1 MLTLAAICLGLFVVV
16 ADRVLSA
23 AMLGRPTNFSEP
35 DVLVVNGLLVAA
47 PFAWL
52 AYRGS
57 TRLMP
62 WLAGIAFTF
71 WLHWRWL
78 LNGVAYQRAPD
89 GSGVPM
95 GFAFLMLVSPIFIG
109 LACAWLDEV
118 LRQFQL
124 IRAREASNRSPLLR
138 AAFAAPGR
146 ATGKW
151 MSDTASAWRRF

>member
-1 MLTLAAICLGLFVVV
+1 MLTLSAICLGAFVVV
-16 ADRVLSA
+16 ADRLLFA
-23 AMLGRPTNFSEP
+23 TMLGRPTNFSEP
-35 DVLVVNGLLVAA
+35 FVLVINGLLIAA

-57 TRLMP
+57 TRLIP

-95 GFAFLMLVSPIFIG
+95 SFALLMLVSPIFIG
-109 LACAWLDEV
+109 LACAWLNEV
-118 LRQFQL
+118 VRQFQL
-124 IRAREASNRSPLLR
+124 IRAGETSHQQSLLR
-138 AAFAAPGR
+138 AALAAPSG

-151 MSDTASAWRRF
+151 MRDAVRAWRRF